1 MATLLSKRQPA
12 SHAKNYTN
20 NLNDFHQEIINAGLT
35 PPAKIIDDGQIHRF
49 SSNGKRGDSAG
60 WYRFYPD
67 GVPAGSF
74 GCWRLD
80 VAQTWSSKSPDTMTP
95 AERESH
101 RKRVEATQAQR
112 EAEAIRRHQEAAVRA
127 QRLWADAEPA
137 DAEHPYLVNK
147 SVRPH
152 GLRKIGD
159 DLLLPITVNGRIA
172 STQTI
177 QPDGGKLFLTG
188 GEVAGGYY
196 LIGDTANAETLLI
209 AEGFATAASLHEA
222 TGFPAV
228 VALNAG
234 NLGKVAV
241 VMQKQYP
248 GVSLMI
254 CGDND
259 AETDGNPGKKKATEA
274 AAACGGVAVF
284 PGAGTDFND
293 MAQSE
298 GLDAVKAIITGAM
311 PAKWFQPISSDE
323 WSTARLSPDCIVEN
337 YLFADVALLIA
348 PGGVGKTTLIL
359 YEAICITLGL
369 PLYGRRI
376 ARPGPVAILTAEDG
390 RELLIARLNRIAG
403 AMGLTAEQVARVQR
417 SVLIEYVGNS
427 PFRLTE
433 VVGDTVVLS
442 PVTDALISRI
452 KPLNPA
458 VVVIDPAVSFGVGE
472 SRVND
477 AEQGLVMAA
486 RRIRDAVN
494 CCVRYVHHTG
504 KGNARDKTIDQYSGR
519 GGSAFADGARM
530 VSVLQSLEPGEW
542 KKATGEPLPNGCTG
556 MVLALPKLSYA
567 PPQADIFIERDGYSY
582 RSTGPQPEQSLGEVQ
597 ASHDAVVLDFIIEQH
612 RAGVHYS
619 RKSIEGSGRTGLR
632 RNDLRAAVERLI
644 VDGKLLDEK
653 GRNNARTLIP
663 AAIKNDADETAY
675 LAASRG

>member
-1 MATLLSKRQPA
+1 MATLLSKRQP
-12 SHAKNYTN
+12 HAPKHYNN
-20 NLNDFHQEIINAGLT
+20 NLDSFRQEIINAGLT
-35 PPAKIIDDGQIHRF
+35 PPAKIIADGKFHRF
-49 SSNGKRGDSAG
+49 ASNGKRGDDAG
-60 WYRFYPD
+60 WYKFYSD

-74 GCWRLD
+74 GCWRLSLK
-80 VAQTWSSKSPDTMTP
+80 QGWCSKSPSTMTP
-95 AERESH
+95 VERESH
-101 RKRVEATQAQR
+101 RKRMEDINAQL
-112 EAEAIRRHQEAAVRA
+112 EAETKQRHKEAAEKA
-127 QRLWADAEPA
+127 QKLWAEAEPV
-137 DAEHPYLVNK
+137 DAEHPYLMRKN
-147 SVRPH
+147 VRPH

-159 DLLLPITVNGRIA
+159 NLLLPITIDGKIT

-177 QPDGGKLFLTG
+177 SPNGEKLFLVG
-188 GEVAGGYY
+188 GEVADGHY
-196 LIGDTANAETLLI
+196 LIGDTTNTEALLI

-222 TGFPAV
+222 TGFPAIC
-228 VALNAG
+228 ALNAN
-234 NLGKVAV
+234 NLEKVARA
-241 VMQKQYP
+241 MQKQYP
-248 GVSLMI
+248 GVSLMV
-254 CGDND
+254 CGDD
-259 AETDGNPGKKKATEA
+259 DTETDGNPGRKKATEA
-274 AAACGGVAVF
+274 AEACGGVAVF
-284 PGAGTDFND
+284 PSTGTDFND

-298 GLDAVKAIITGAM
+298 GLDAVKTIITGAM

-369 PLYGRRI
+369 PLHGRRI

-403 AMGLTAEQVARVQR
+403 AMGLTVEQVARVQQ

-494 CCVRYVHHTG
+494 CCVRYVHHSG
-504 KGNARDKTIDQYSGR
+504 KSNARDKTTDQYSGR

-530 VSVLQSLEPGEW
+530 VAVLQSLEPDEW
-542 KKATGEPLPNGCTG
+542 KKATGEPLPSGCTG

-567 PPQADIFIERDGYSY
+567 PPQPDIFIERDGHSY
-582 RSTGPQPEQSLGEVQ
+582 RSTGPQPKQSAEDIQ
-597 ASHDAVVLDFIIEQH
+597 ASHDATALDFITSEH
-612 RAGVHYS
+612 LCGHSYS
-619 RKSIEGSGRTGLR
+619 RKSLEVSNRTGLSR
-632 RNDLRAAVERLI
+632 DDLRAAVERLI

-653 GRNNARTLIP
+653 GKQNSRTLIP
-663 AAIKNDADETAY
+663 TTIKNDADAAAY
-675 LAASRG
+675 LEASGGQ